1 MSLRDIRR
9 HIGQFAI
16 AGFDG
21 LSIPPELGRLS
32 REFDLGGVILF
43 GRNVE
48 APEQVA
54 QLTYDAQALTR
65 EWPLWV
71 SVDQEGGRV
80 ARLRAPFTQW
90 PPMRTLGRSGD
101 AQLAERFA
109 RALASELTAV
119 GVSLD
124 YAPVLDVHTNPHNP
138 VIGDRALS
146 DDPEVVARLG
156 ATIIRT
162 LQAHGLAA
170 CGKHFPG
177 HGDTSQD
184 SHEEL
189 PIVDQDPERL
199 RQRELVPFRAAVASD
214 VAVIMTAHVVVP
226 AWDAERPATL
236 SRAIVHD
243 ILRTELGYDGLVA
256 TDDLGMRAVSAS
268 QSVETLAVG
277 AVAAGC
283 DLLLLC
289 NTDPDGQVAA
299 LEALIHAVEDGTL
312 AARDVE
318 AALQRQRR
326 AKERFLAPGLAAR
339 PSTRLADLIGRGE
352 SWAVAEEMSR
362 YA

>member
-1 MSLRDIRR
+1 MT
-9 HIGQFAI
+9 
-16 AGFDG
+16 
-21 LSIPPELGRLS
+21 P
-32 REFDLGGVILF
+32 
-43 GRNVE
+43 
-48 APEQVA
+48 
-54 QLTYDAQALTR
+54 
-65 EWPLWV
+65 
-71 SVDQEGGRV
+71 
-80 ARLRAPFTQW
+80 
-90 PPMRTLGRSGD
+90 
-101 AQLAERFA
+101 
-109 RALASELTAV
+109 
-119 GVSLD
+119 
-124 YAPVLDVHTNPHNP
+124 
-138 VIGDRALS
+138 
-146 DDPEVVARLG
+146 
-156 ATIIRT
+156 
-162 LQAHGLAA
+162 
-170 CGKHFPG
+170 
-177 HGDTSQD
+177 SQD